1 MPEDRISV
9 GDFHLSTEPIHST
22 GAWRVRELD
31 RVVDGKVRI
40 YNATGPRDLI
50 MEIHYIELD
59 SGHRWV
65 VGGEAFNGPKWV
77 FGQLNNRLRIS
88 VIEKSEG
95 FVFDL
100 TIPKPSRRKKEVYTA
115 SKSTVEEL
123 SETCKDMFTMLHNHG
138 ARAIG
143 IRADTIGDTSSRRG
157 FMNVV
162 LDSPDCLAPVLAY
175 FLTRTVAMSQEYET
189 LLLAGQV
196 DEETVSHYAEHSTK
210 NSPPKSDDAA
220 SMIAGGESAF
230 VEFKPAVW
238 FDKRRSDNEP
248 NYRTNKSTTRVK
260 NKIIRTVA
268 GFLNA
273 EGGTLFIGVSD
284 DGNAYGI
291 QTDVELTGRGDL
303 DGYELEL
310 FSLLTNSI
318 STDMVARKVRVSFP
332 KFQGVSICRV
342 EVTRS
347 NEPVFANTMRVRDA
361 FFVRIGN
368 STQTMSVQSAM
379 SYVKNHDWGDSDS
392 E

>member
-1 MPEDRISV
+1 
-9 GDFHLSTEPIHST
+9 
-22 GAWRVRELD
+22 
-31 RVVDGKVRI
+31 
-40 YNATGPRDLI
+40 
-50 MEIHYIELD
+50 
-59 SGHRWV
+59 
-65 VGGEAFNGPKWV
+65 
-77 FGQLNNRLRIS
+77 
-88 VIEKSEG
+88 
-95 FVFDL
+95 
-100 TIPKPSRRKKEVYTA
+100 
-115 SKSTVEEL
+115 
-123 SETCKDMFTMLHNHG
+123 
-138 ARAIG
+138 
-143 IRADTIGDTSSRRG
+143 
-157 FMNVV
+157 
-162 LDSPDCLAPVLAY
+162 
-175 FLTRTVAMSQEYET
+175 
-189 LLLAGQV
+189 
-196 DEETVSHYAEHSTK
+196 
-210 NSPPKSDDAA
+210 
-220 SMIAGGESAF
+220 MIAGGESAF

>member
-1 MPEDRISV
+1 MPEGRISV

-22 GAWRVRELD
+22 GGWFVRELD
-31 RVVDGKVRI
+31 KVVDGSVRI
-40 YNATGPRDLI
+40 YDATGPRDLM

-59 SGHRWV
+59 SGHKWV
-65 VGGEAFNGPKWV
+65 VAGEAFNGPKWV
-77 FGQLNNRLRIS
+77 FGQLNGRLRIS
-88 VIEKSEG
+88 VIEKPEG
-95 FVFDL
+95 FALDL
-100 TIPKPSRRKKEVYTA
+100 TIPKPGNRKKEVYTA
-115 SKSTVEEL
+115 SKSSVDEL
-123 SETCKDMFTMLHNHG
+123 SGAYKDMFTMLHDHG

-143 IRADTIGDTSSRRG
+143 TRADTIGDTSSRRG
-157 FMNVV
+157 FVNAV
-162 LDSPDCLAPVLAY
+162 LDSPDCLAPVLTY

-189 LLLAGQV
+189 LLLDGQV
-196 DEETVSHYAEHSTK
+196 DDETVSHYAEHRT
-210 NSPPKSDDAA
+210 NPSPPKSDDAT

-238 FDKRRSDNEP
+238 FDKGRSDNDP

-291 QTDVELTGRGDL
+291 QTDVEVTARGDL

-310 FSLLTNSI
+310 FALLTNSI
-318 STDMVARKVRVSFP
+318 STDMVARKVRVTFP
-332 KFQGVSICRV
+332 KFQGITICRV
-342 EVTRS
+342 DVDKS
-347 NEPVFANTMRVRDA
+347 DEPVFANTTRVKDA

-379 SYVKNHDWGDSDS
+379 SYVKNHDWGDPD
-392 E
+392 